1 MRTPTCSLL
10 CPTLALLMTCAALP
24 SARAAQGSGPELPPA
39 HANQG
44 SDPEPHA
51 DEGGGSAHDEAAGH
65 AEHDHHLALFLGA
78 TYVEEST
85 YPTVGLDYE
94 YRLPFLDR
102 LFGVGPMIEYI
113 HEEHA
118 VLIGAV
124 ALYVHPWAGLKL
136 FADSGYEY
144 SEEHGDFLVRLGAGY
159 DFHLGS
165 VSLTPTAA
173 VDFVHGHTAI
183 VGGLALGYVF

>member
-1 MRTPTCSLL
+1 MRLL
-10 CPTLALLMTCAALP
+10 TGSIIALSITFAAAPTLH
-24 SARAAQGSGPELPPA
+24 AAQPSGPELPPA
-39 HANQG
+39 
-44 SDPEPHA
+44 HA

-78 TYVEEST
+78 THVEEST

-94 YRLPFLDR
+94 YRLPFLNR
-102 LFGVGPMIEYI
+102 LFGVGPMVEYI
-113 HEEHA
+113 HEDHA

-124 ALYVHPWAGLKL
+124 ALYLHPWAGLKL
-136 FADSGYEY
+136 FSDAGYEY